1 MLIKHLFI
9 TFSDVLMS
17 TYQDLHFVESMGER
31 FERYGAVNHYLSSL
45 PDLYRDFK
53 VLNKDEF
60 VHRSYVIIA
69 LYYFIETFIRIFKNF
84 FMCITDKQTDRQIG
98 DAVIMMKK
106 NFKFFK

>member
-31 FERYGAVNHYLSSL
+31 FERYGALNHYLSSL
-45 PDLYRDFK
+45 PDIYRDFK
-53 VLNKDEF
+53 VPNKDEF

-69 LYYFIETFIRIFKNF
+69 LYHFIETLYVYLRIFHVYYR
-84 FMCITDKQTDRQIG
+84 QTDRQTNRRRRNY
-98 DAVIMMKK
+98 DEKE
-106 NFKFFK
+106 F